1 MTQLPFQLVDFTLHV
16 SVILCIGNMTLPSRL
31 IFTGMSCAHTSLTAP
46 SPFEAPARI
55 TNPLTL
61 LDVDQHLFGAVLL
74 LPGVDLPPPS

>member
-1 MTQLPFQLVDFTLHV
+1 MTQLPLQFVDFALHV
-16 SVILCIGNMTLPSRL
+16 SVILCMGDVTLPSRL
-31 IFTGMSCAHTSLTAP
+31 TFAGMSCAHTSLTAP